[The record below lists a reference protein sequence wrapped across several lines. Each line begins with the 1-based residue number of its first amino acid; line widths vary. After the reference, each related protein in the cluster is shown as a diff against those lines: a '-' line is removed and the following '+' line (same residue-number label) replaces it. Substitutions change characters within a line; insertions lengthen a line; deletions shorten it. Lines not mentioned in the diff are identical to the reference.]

1 MKLSEEDKDRIINK
15 FRKICVRNWTSREYH
30 IPADSEE
37 LAELKAIE
45 VCLFLEEALGNKRS

>member
-1 MKLSEEDKDRIINK
+1 MKLSEEDKDRIVNK

-30 IPADSEE
+30 IPVDSKE